1 MAVKAKGKKKA
12 IKKKAA
18 PAISEKTVRAAM
30 EAAQKEADHRFKYAK
45 RIIEH
50 NGEAFAEMVEKM
62 VEILGKGVQERLV
75 IDGAAVPVDSD
86 ELHEINRKT
95 RTWVAVRLLV
105 AAAEWDIRIGSIKL
119 PKSRCFRCGKKVK

>member
-1 MAVKAKGKKKA
+1 MTVKAKKKKPT
-12 IKKKAA
+12 KKDKSV
-18 PAISEKTVRAAM
+18 AISEKMVRAAM
-30 EAAQKEADHRFKYAK
+30 ADEAAKADKRFKYAK
-45 RIIEH
+45 KIIEH

-62 VEILGKGVQERLV
+62 VVILGRGVQERLIIKGV
-75 IDGAAVPVDSD
+75 AVECDYD

-105 AAAEWDIRIGSIKL
+105 AAAEWDIRIGNIKL